1 MKYAVFTVIFF
12 FLWIKISSQDTL
24 IWKFY
29 HPLKNEW
36 KTFGSKGSIQQKLI
50 ASGEL
55 PAPFLE
61 KNDEKFRWIE
71 NHTWR
76 LKTEIFVNEKYNNP
90 TLVCQNIDTYGEII
104 VNGENIYSA
113 SNYFIPHEISLDKY
127 LKNGIN
133 TIEIILTPPRIY
145 HKERFNTEAFHYPA
159 PNDVDSIYVSAL
171 TRKPQFHF
179 GWDWTARINTIGID
193 KPVIFYKN
201 STSFFH
207 DISIE
212 TKEIIENKAV
222 LTAHL
227 KVDTTFEG
235 FVKSKYIPKTSIN
248 QLSNQ
253 GKITMYIMD
262 PKVWNPVGVGNAKLY
277 YDTLLLLNQKNEII
291 EIKPFYFG
299 IRSVKLNQDQDSI
312 GTKFQLCINK
322 NPIFCVGMN
331 IIPPRVFLSELTP
344 EVYDTLI
351 QQIKVSNANMVRI
364 WGGGTYFDDY
374 FYEQCSNYGIMV
386 WHDFMF
392 ACAMY
397 PGEHEFLDNLEKE
410 IEYQSFRLSK
420 HPCVILFNGNNEVEV
435 AWKYWGLQNQYKL
448 DESAQKTIETSYNQI
463 FQISIPGILA
473 KNTTLPYT
481 HTSPLSNWG
490 LPERFDHG
498 TQHYWGVW
506 HGNDQI
512 SDFSKNIGRF
522 NAEYGFQSF
531 PSPKTMTY
539 ITDHENWDLAN
550 PILSHHQ
557 KSYVGNKKIAQHALK
572 YFKKPKNFMEFLYQS
587 QLVQKIAME
596 TAIKAHRLNA
606 PRCMGSLF
614 WQFNDCYPGPTW
626 SSLDYFNQPKAI
638 FYTLPYLFHSNAILF
653 EKGEFYASATNLS
666 SKKQE
671 IIFNFYTKK
680 GEKISKKNKFVEQS
694 SWNQKLQVKI
704 PEKTHVIEVIN
715 RDLRHLEF
723 LYPTRNC
730 RSKGKIKLQKMNYS
744 KETGVGTLFFQ
755 VKKPIQELFFYDSAH
770 QLFFLENFSSYLPG
784 EHSISFK
791 SNENPGKIEFFYH

>member
-1 MKYAVFTVIFF
+1 MKGAVFTVISL

-24 IWKFY
+24 VWKYY
-29 HPLKNEW
+29 HPIKQEW

-55 PAPFLE
+55 PDPFIE
-61 KNDEKFRWIE
+61 KNDEKFRWVE
-71 NHTWR
+71 NYSWR
-76 LKTEIFVNEKYNNP
+76 LKTEIVVNEKYNNP

-104 VNGENIYSA
+104 VNGKNIYSA
-113 SNYFIPHEISLDKY
+113 SNYFIPHEIHLDKF

-179 GWDWTARINTIGID
+179 GWDWTARMNTIGID

-201 STSFFH
+201 GTSILQG
-207 DISIE
+207 ISIVTQE
-212 TKEIIENKAV
+212 LKENTAV
-222 LTAHL
+222 LTAHIKL
-227 KVDTTFEG
+227 DTTFDG
-235 FVKSKYIPKTSIN
+235 FVKSNYIPMKSIHALAN
-248 QLSNQ
+248 SRE
-253 GKITMYIMD
+253 ITMKIMNPD
-262 PKVWNPVGVGNAKLY
+262 VWKPIGVGNPTLY
-277 YDTLLLLNQKNEII
+277 YDTLLLLNLKNEVI
-291 EIKPFYFG
+291 ETHPFYFG
-299 IRSVKLNQDQDSI
+299 IRSVELNQEQDSI
-312 GTKFQLCINK
+312 GTKFQLSVNQI
-322 NPIFCVGMN
+322 PIFCVGMN
-331 IIPPRVFLSELTP
+331 IIPPRVFLSELTW

-351 QQIKVSNANMVRI
+351 NQIKASRANMVRI
-364 WGGGTYFDDY
+364 WGGGTYLDDY
-374 FYEQCSNYGIMV
+374 FYEQCSKYGIMV

-420 HPCVILFNGNNEVEV
+420 HPCVVLFNGNNEVEV
-435 AWKYWGLQNQYKL
+435 AWKYWGLQKQFKL

-463 FQISIPGILA
+463 FQKSIPGVLA
-473 KNTTLPYT
+473 KYTTLPYT

-506 HGNDQI
+506 HGNDEI
-512 SDFSKNIGRF
+512 SNFSKNIGRF

-531 PSPKTMTY
+531 PSLKT
-539 ITDHENWDLAN
+539 ITHITAHENWDLSN

-557 KSYVGNKKIAQHALK
+557 KSYVGNKKIEQHALN
-572 YFKKPKNFMEFLYQS
+572 YFRKPKNFIEFVYQS

-596 TAIKAHRLNA
+596 TAIKAHRLDA

-626 SSLDYFNQPKAI
+626 SSLDYLNQPKAL
-638 FYTLPYLFHSNAILF
+638 FYSLPYLFHSNAILF
-653 EKGEFYASATNLS
+653 DKGEFYATSTNLS
-666 SKKQE
+666 AKKQE
-671 IIFNFYTKK
+671 IEFYFYSKK
-680 GEKISKKNKFVEQS
+680 GEKISKNNKVLEQS
-694 SWNQKLQVKI
+694 SWKQNLQVEI
-704 PEKTHVIEVIN
+704 PEKTHIIEVIN
-715 RDLRHLEF
+715 GDLRHLEF

-730 RSKGKIKLQKMNYS
+730 RSKGKIKLEKINYS
-744 KETGVGTLFFQ
+744 TKTGVGTLFFQ
-755 VKKPIQELFFYDSAH
+755 VKKPIQELFFYDSTH

-784 EHSISFK
+784 YYSISFK
-791 SNENPGKIEFFYH
+791 SKENPGKIEFIYH